1 MSKIKD
7 IALAPSGEL
16 KIDWVKRNCPLL
28 RTLEGE
34 FAVEKPFAGLRI
46 ALSVHLE
53 AKTAY
58 LCRVLAAGGAEM
70 YITGSNPLSTQDD
83 VAAALVQ
90 GGLEV
95 FAAYGCTEAEY
106 EANIR
111 AVLAHDCNIIIDDG
125 GDLVGMLHEELPEKL
140 QYVLG
145 GCEET
150 TTGIIRLKAMAA
162 KGALRFPM
170 ILVNDADCKHLFD
183 NRYGTGQSVW
193 DGINRTTNLIVAG
206 KTVVVA
212 GYGWCGKG
220 VAMRAKGL
228 GAKVIVTEVDP
239 VKAIEAVM
247 DGFEVMKMNDASRLG
262 DFFVTVTGCSEVIT
276 ERDFAVMKDGALLS
290 NAGHFNVEV
299 DVEALER
306 VAVEK
311 KEMRKNICG
320 YKMPN
325 GNWLYLLAEGRLVN
339 LAAGDGHPAEIMDM
353 SFAIQA
359 LSARY
364 LARACKGSDGKA
376 RARSRRGRPPRGVD
390 GTGFHGQGDRHAHRP
405 PKGLSGPLRRL
416 WSLPHR
422 SSASAARR
430 GCSSPTSR
438 TRKTASC
445 CFRL

>member
-1 MSKIKD
+1 MNDIRD
-7 IALAPSGEL
+7 IALAPSGER
-16 KIDWVKRNCPLL
+16 KIAWVRRNMPVL
-28 RTLEGE
+28 RGIEADFE
-34 FAVEKPFAGLRI
+34 REKPFDGMKV

-58 LCRVLAAGGAEM
+58 LCRVLAAGGAQM
-70 YITGSNPLSTQDD
+70 YVTGSNPLSTQDD

-183 NRYGTGQSVW
+183 NRYGTGQSVF
-193 DGINRTTNLIVAG
+193 DGIDRTTNLIVAG
-206 KTVVVA
+206 KQVVVA

-228 GAKVIVTEVDP
+228 GAKVVVTEVDP

-247 DGFEVMKMNDASRLG
+247 DGFTVLPMAEAAKVG
-262 DFFVTVTGCSEVIT
+262 DWFVTVTGCDGVIRP
-276 ERDFAVMKDGALLS
+276 EHMLEMKEGAILC
-290 NAGHFNVEV
+290 NAGHFDVEV
-299 DVEALER
+299 DVAGLRAL
-306 VAVEK
+306 A
-311 KEMRKNICG
+311 KESREVRHNIEG
-320 YKMPN
+320 FLLPN
-325 GNWLYLLAEGRLVN
+325 GKTIYLLAEGRLVN

-353 SFAIQA
+353 SFALQA
-359 LSARY
+359 E
-364 LARACKGSDGKA
+364 C
-376 RARSRRGRPPRGVD
+376 
-390 GTGFHGQGDRHAHRP
+390 
-405 PKGLSGPLRRL
+405 
-416 WSLPHR
+416 
-422 SSASAARR
+422 ARR
-430 GCSSPTSR
+430 MAECGRDMKPDLYSVPVDIDKAVA
-438 TRKTASC
+438 TRKLTALGVSIDV
-445 CFRL
+445 LSEEQKAYLGV